1 MPEEST
7 TPDLTVLVHR
17 AVDAMSARDFEAV
30 MSFFAPDAVFDTGPL
45 GGIYEGW
52 AAIRGLLE
60 DWIGAYED
68 YDLEAEEIRDL
79 GAGVTLGVNAQRG
92 RLPGSTG
99 WVQTRIA
106 DVVTWA
112 GGLIER
118 QTAYADI
125 DAARAAAERLAE
137 ER

>member
-1 MPEEST
+1 M
-7 TPDLTVLVHR
+7 LVHR

-30 MSFFAPDAVFDTGPL
+30 MSFSASDAVFDTGPL
-45 GGIYEGW
+45 GAIYEGRS
-52 AAIRGLLE
+52 AIRGFLE

-79 GAGVTLGVNAQRG
+79 GAGVTFGVNAQRG
-92 RLPGSTG
+92 RLPNSTG
-99 WVQTRIA
+99 WVQTRIT

-118 QTAYADI
+118 QTAYTDI
-125 DAARAAAERLAE
+125 DEARAAAERLAE
-137 ER
+137 ERG